1 VWPEGQQVS
10 RRAMHESVKEELA
23 YLQMT
28 RQADYET
35 MEQVRERLIE
45 LMHYHQHQLSY
56 RKRTEMTVA
65 LVKQKPSD

>member
-1 VWPEGQQVS
+1 VVTAVVANPHRVDGLALEVQQPNYQ
-10 RRAMHESVKEELA
+10 KEELA

-56 RKRTEMTVA
+56 
-65 LVKQKPSD
+65 